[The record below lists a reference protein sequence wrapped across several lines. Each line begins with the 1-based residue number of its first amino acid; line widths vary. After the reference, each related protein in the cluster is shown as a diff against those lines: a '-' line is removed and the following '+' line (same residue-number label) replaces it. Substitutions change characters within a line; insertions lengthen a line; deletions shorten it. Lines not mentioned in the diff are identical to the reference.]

1 MEIKDITNELEQYQL
16 FLEQPATDDANEMA
30 QRLASLN
37 TILARTGLLLA
48 DAKRLRDD
56 KMKGVF
62 QSEFAKLKQL
72 SPTLAKQYADA
83 SCSEENF
90 AVNWAERVNRSCV
103 HVGDNLRTIISLAK
117 ENMRLT
123 NCGYNTI

>member
-1 MEIKDITNELEQYQL
+1 
-16 FLEQPATDDANEMA
+16 MA

-48 DAKRLRDD
+48 DAKRLRDE

-62 QSEFAKLKQL
+62 QAEFAKLKQL

-90 AVNWAERVNRSCV
+90 AVNWAELESAVT
-103 HVGDNLRTIISLAK
+103 VGEYWRIQCEI
-117 ENMRLT
+117 
-123 NCGYNTI
+123 NTIVELLNQQDNDDKN